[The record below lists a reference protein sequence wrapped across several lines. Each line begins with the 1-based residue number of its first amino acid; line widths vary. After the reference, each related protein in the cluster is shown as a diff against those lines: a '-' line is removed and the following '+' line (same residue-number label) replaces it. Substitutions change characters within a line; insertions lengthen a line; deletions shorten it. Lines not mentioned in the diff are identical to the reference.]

1 MKNVFAGELLDEFV
15 LLEPFDADRTHLR
28 ALLHD

>member
-1 MKNVFAGELLDEFV
+1 MVNVFAGQLLDEFI
-15 LLEPFDADRTHLR
+15 LLESLDADRTHLR